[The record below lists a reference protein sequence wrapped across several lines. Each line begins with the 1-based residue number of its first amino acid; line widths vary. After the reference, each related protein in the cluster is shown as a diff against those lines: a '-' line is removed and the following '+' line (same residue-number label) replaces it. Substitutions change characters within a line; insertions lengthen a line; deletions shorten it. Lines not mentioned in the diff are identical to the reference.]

1 MEIVNRAQDYVK
13 NLYATHPH
21 ELLLFHNYSYTSIV
35 AKCARSIAQHEEL
48 GEENTQML
56 LISAWFINIGYI
68 FDFVNHTKQTV
79 KQLKAFTQ
87 EFDYPDDKT
96 EIILNAVERVL
107 KNEKLQNKVEKALS
121 DANNSIFSSDDFLL
135 WVKYHRQ
142 ERNYFV
148 KPKIT
153 RRSFWQTMIGVL
165 KEHEYYTH
173 SGRNL
178 FNKGKSEN
186 IEKINLLLAEEL
198 TSELPKNNLMVIQDL
213 KDELEKVKQKVEK
226 KSVSTRGH
234 DSLYR
239 ITARNQINL
248 SGIADNKA
256 NILISLNALIVSAV
270 ITFVFSQFNSFDY
283 LLIPAII
290 TVSFSL
296 TAIAFAVIATRPHI
310 LPGTFRMKDFYDKKT
325 NLIFYGNFYNMK
337 YDEYDRA
344 VRDML
349 QDQELLFSNLN
360 RDQYELGKIL
370 GRKFRL
376 LHYSYTIFLYG
387 FIISAFSFIVVLF
400 YFNSGF

>member
-1 MEIVNRAQDYVK
+1 MEIVNRAEDYIK
-13 NLYATHPH
+13 NLYATQPH
-21 ELLLFHNYSYTSIV
+21 ELLLFHNFSYTSMV
-35 AKCARSIAQHEEL
+35 AKCARSIAQHEDL
-48 GEENTQML
+48 NEEETQML
-56 LISAWFINIGYI
+56 LISAWFINIGFI
-68 FDFVNHTKQTV
+68 FDFVNHTDQSIK
-79 KQLKAFTQ
+79 KLKIFT
-87 EFDYPDDKT
+87 EESDYPKDKA
-96 EIILNAVERVL
+96 EIILKALERVL
-107 KNEKLQNKVEKALS
+107 KNQKLENKVEKALS

-153 RRSFWQTMIGVL
+153 RRSN
-165 KEHEYYTH
+165 EHEYYTR

-178 FNKGKSEN
+178 YKKGKTEN
-186 IEKINLLLAEEL
+186 IEKINMLLAEEL

-213 KDELEKVKQKVEK
+213 KAELKKVHQKVEK
-226 KSVSTRGH
+226 KIVSTRGY

-256 NILISLNALIVSAV
+256 NILITLNALIVSAV
-270 ITFVFSQFNSFDY
+270 ITFVFAQIDSFDY
-283 LLIPAII
+283 LVIPALI
-290 TVSFSL
+290 TISSSL
-296 TAIAFAVIATRPHI
+296 IAIAFAVIATRPHI
-310 LPGTFRMKDFYDKKT
+310 VPGVFRMKDFYDKKT
-325 NLIFYGNFYNMK
+325 NLIFYGNFYNMD
-337 YDEYDRA
+337 YNEYDRA

-349 QDQELLFSNLN
+349 KDQELLFSNLN

-387 FIISAFSFIVVLF
+387 FIISAISFIVVLF